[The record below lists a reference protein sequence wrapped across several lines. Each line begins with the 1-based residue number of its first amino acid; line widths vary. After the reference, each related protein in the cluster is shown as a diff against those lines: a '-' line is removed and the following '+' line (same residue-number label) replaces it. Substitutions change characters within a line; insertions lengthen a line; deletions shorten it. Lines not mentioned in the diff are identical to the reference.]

1 MRKVLMTRLCSC
13 PADRF
18 LSKRNRRSGWRVA
31 GFRDQGFYDC
41 YSMEFQYLRPY
52 NPNDDVTACRLLQ
65 VLNFGIYGLNCRVK
79 RCQNETD

>member
-31 GFRDQGFYDC
+31 GFRDQGFT
-41 YSMEFQYLRPY
+41 F
-52 NPNDDVTACRLLQ
+52 
-65 VLNFGIYGLNCRVK
+65 RVK
-79 RCQNETD
+79 SEPNPDNEVNPKMELTLGSWVLVKDLNSSYHNHRGL